1 MTARSPFR
9 GTQGYWSL
17 VAAALA
23 VYGSMIFW
31 SLPFIA
37 AEAGGLRPFDLRPTG
52 YGFNE
57 ARDFLRALSPDGRAH
72 YLGTQAILDSMYPPL
87 LFACVGMAL
96 WHLSQDMLTVT
107 RGLVVAVA
115 AVGMV
120 ADGFENV
127 VVREMLAAGP
137 DGLTPELVAEASRVT
152 VVKSAAVTASFVAL
166 AVIALR
172 RVLRDRRGD
181 AAE

>member
-1 MTARSPFR
+1 MSTRSRLR
-9 GTQGYWSL
+9 GTPGYWAL
-17 VAAALA
+17 VAATVVIYSVIVL
-23 VYGSMIFW
+23 W

-37 AEAGGLRPFDLRPTG
+37 TEAGGQVAFDLRPAG
-52 YGFNE
+52 YGFDE
-57 ARDFLRALSPDGRAH
+57 ARAFLVALSPAGRAH

-96 WHLSQDMLTVT
+96 WHLSEDMPKVT

-127 VVREMLAAGP
+127 VVREMLAAGAE
-137 DGLTPELVAEASRVT
+137 GLTPALVAEASRVT
-152 VVKSAAVTASFVAL
+152 VIKSAAVAASQ
-166 AVIALR
+166 IALVIIVLR
-172 RVLRDRRGD
+172 RFLRDRWGV
-181 AAE
+181 E